1 MRTYM
6 VTGGAGFIGGWVV
19 RRLLED
25 EGIFVV
31 NVDKLTYAADPES
44 VQEALRRPNYDL
56 EMADICEGERLL
68 AIMNRVQPDVIM
80 NLAAESHVD
89 RSIDSPSA
97 FIETNIVGTFRLLE
111 AARKYWNGLQGERKD
126 AFRFLHISTDEVFGS
141 LGPDGKFS
149 ETTAYH
155 PNSPYSASKAS
166 ADHLVRAWHET
177 YGLPT
182 LVTNCSNN
190 YGPYQFPEKLIPL
203 ITIKALKGEPLP
215 VYGDGLNVRD
225 WLYVEDHV
233 DALLAVCAHGKVGE
247 TYNIG
252 GNCELTNREVV
263 ETICDL
269 VDELVD
275 GGGPP
280 RRNLIE
286 FVRDRPGHD
295 LRYAIDAEKIRR
307 DLGWQP
313 SETFA
318 SGLRKTVHWYVA
330 HDDWWRRIQ
339 DKRYGGERLGS
350 TVQKAPESLAGAM
363 NP

>member
-1 MRTYM
+1 M
-6 VTGGAGFIGGWVV
+6 V

-25 EGIFVV
+25 ENNFVV

-44 VQEALRRPNYDL
+44 VQQALRRTNYDL
-56 EMADICEGERLL
+56 EVVDICEGERLL
-68 AIMNRVQPDVIM
+68 SIMNRIQPDVVM

-97 FIETNIVGTFRLLE
+97 FIDTNIVGTFRLLE
-111 AARKYWNGLQGERKD
+111 AARGYWSGLQDERKD

-141 LGPDGKFS
+141 LGADGKFS

-155 PNSPYSASKAS
+155 PNSPYSASKAA

-215 VYGDGLNVRD
+215 IYGDGLNVRD

-280 RRNLIE
+280 RRSLIE

-295 LRYAIDAEKIRR
+295 MRYAIDAEKIRR

-330 HDDWWRRIQ
+330 HDEWWRRIQ
-339 DKRYGGERLGS
+339 DKRYSGERLGS
-350 TVQKAPESLAGAM
+350 AAQKAPENLVGAM

>member
-1 MRTYM
+1 
-6 VTGGAGFIGGWVV
+6 
-19 RRLLED
+19 
-25 EGIFVV
+25 
-31 NVDKLTYAADPES
+31 
-44 VQEALRRPNYDL
+44 
-56 EMADICEGERLL
+56 MADICEGERLL
-68 AIMNRVQPDVIM
+68 SIMNRVQPDVVM

-97 FIETNIVGTFRLLE
+97 FIDTNIVGTFRLLE
-111 AARKYWNGLQGERKD
+111 AARSYWSGLQDERKD
-126 AFRFLHISTDEVFGS
+126 SFRFLHISTDEVFGS
-141 LGPDGKFS
+141 LGPDGKFL

-215 VYGDGLNVRD
+215 IYGDGLNVRD

-233 DALLAVCAHGKVGE
+233 DALLAVCSRGKVGD

-269 VDELVD
+269 VDELGPD
-275 GGGPP
+275 GGPP
-280 RRNLIE
+280 RRDLIE

-295 LRYAIDAEKIRR
+295 MRYAIDAEKIRR
-307 DLGWQP
+307 DLGWEP
-313 SETFA
+313 KETFA
-318 SGLRKTVHWYVA
+318 SGLRKTVHWYVV
-330 HDDWWRRIQ
+330 HDQWWRRIQ
-339 DKRYGGERLGS
+339 DKRYSGQRLGA
-350 TVQKAPESLAGAM
+350 TAQKAPDALVDAV